1 MMQMVRHLRPVSTGL
16 SRPTYVVGRTR
27 LADPGTP
34 YVVAQCVDDAV
45 AAVLALAGLE
55 THPRHRMTEDPALA
69 EALRRWEAHDH
80 RIHERERS
88 ARAVV
93 GGPPGQRRSA
103 HPSVLAK
110 LLP

>member
-1 MMQMVRHLRPVSTGL
+1 MIQMVRHLRPVPTDPSG
-16 SRPTYVVGRTR
+16 PTYVVGRTR
-27 LADPGTP
+27 LTEPGTAF
-34 YVVAQCVDDAV
+34 VVAQCVDGAV

-55 THPRHRMTEDPALA
+55 THPRHRMTEEPDLA
-69 EALRRWEAHDH
+69 EALRRWESHDH
-80 RIHERERS
+80 RTHERERS

-110 LLP
+110 LIP